1 MGARL
6 PLGVVLAGGRGS
18 RLGGA
23 KATAVLRGR
32 PLISYPLAA
41 LRSVLGEV
49 VILCKPETE
58 LPALPGQEVWFERD
72 RLQHPLVGIRTA
84 LELAG
89 GRSVLVCAADLPLVG
104 RSLVSELAHGRAGA
118 TAALASRGGVPQP
131 LLGRYSPQALEPLSA
146 ADPRAPLREVVLR
159 FSPALVEVEDPAE
172 LFNVNTPQELERAA
186 DLLPR

>member
-41 LRSVLGEV
+41 LRFVLGEV
-49 VILCKPETE
+49 VVLCKPETD
-58 LPALPGQEVWFERD
+58 LPALPGQVVWFERD
-72 RLQHPLVGIRTA
+72 QLQHPLVGIRTA

-89 GRSVLVCAADLPLVG
+89 GREVLVCAVDLPLVG
-104 RSLVSELAHGRAGA
+104 PTLVSELAQGHAGA
-118 TAALASRGGVPQP
+118 TAALASHSGIFQP
-131 LLGRYSPQALEPLSA
+131 LLGRYSPRALGPLAS
-146 ADPRAPLREVVLR
+146 ADPTAPVRETVLR
-159 FSPALVEVEDPAE
+159 CSPALVEVEDPAE
-172 LFNVNTPQELERAA
+172 LFNVNTAADLERAA
-186 DLLPR
+186 DLLSR